1 MLTFRPKQMDG
12 QPMNLMRISL
22 DPHGHENAAH
32 TTVCG
37 DDNDAGS
44 TPRNLLSH
52 KSSNI
57 NNSTSTCTMRAALRT
72 VTADEE
78 RAQAQHP
85 TQVHAAKSTTKN
97 HEDMN
102 TNSGNDKH
110 ADKKDSSST
119 TSSRTPL
126 PLPPPRTGSGA
137 STLRLHEERAAHEQH
152 AAARLHASDLRPH
165 LPSAIQTA
173 AGNAE
178 ASAGPKMHYNT
189 EHQVSA
195 SLETAARAPQILDI
209 KLTCGEGT
217 GRARDEELSVT
228 INLAACAWKTAG
240 LMGKQ
245 QPPASQP
252 GSQTVRQSGVPES
265 HPHGHRHK
273 YITHTTRDTWTSL
286 PLQALVSHC
295 PHPAPCHRLLPRV
308 PPPVFEPTVFD
319 VARAQAAAGCTPSTR
334 GGGYWLPIRPPLR
347 RCPACPHRT
356 LRQRPTS
363 TAGNEIDA
371 GLRSASSSSE
381 PMHTTRPAKST
392 GNTNES
398 VRRRWPG
405 YSLRYCSGS
414 ILQGT
419 LPPTYRGAFPSSRAL
434 RME

>member
-1 MLTFRPKQMDG
+1 M
-12 QPMNLMRISL
+12 
-22 DPHGHENAAH
+22 
-32 TTVCG
+32 CG

-110 ADKKDSSST
+110 ADRKDSSST
-119 TSSRTPL
+119 TSSRTPP
-126 PLPPPRTGSGA
+126 PLTPPRTGSGA

-152 AAARLHASDLRPH
+152 AAARLHASDLRPPS
-165 LPSAIQTA
+165 PSAIQTA

-178 ASAGPKMHYNT
+178 ASAGPRMHYNT

-240 LMGKQ
+240 LIGKQ
-245 QPPASQP
+245 QPPISQP
-252 GSQTVRQSGVPES
+252 DSQTVRQSGVPES

-286 PLQALVSHC
+286 PLQALVSHF

-334 GGGYWLPIRPPLR
+334 GGGYWLPIRPPPPPLPCLYPQDAPTKTDFYCRERDRRRFTQREFELR
-347 RCPACPHRT
+347 ADAYDTARKEHWRY
-356 LRQRPTS
+356 QREREATVAGVLPTILLGLDI
-363 TAGNEIDA
+363 AGNTTANVPWCIPFEQ
-371 GLRSASSSSE
+371 SATNGMSV
-381 PMHTTRPAKST
+381 PAR
-392 GNTNES
+392 
-398 VRRRWPG
+398 VPR
-405 YSLRYCSGS
+405 
-414 ILQGT
+414 
-419 LPPTYRGAFPSSRAL
+419 
-434 RME
+434 